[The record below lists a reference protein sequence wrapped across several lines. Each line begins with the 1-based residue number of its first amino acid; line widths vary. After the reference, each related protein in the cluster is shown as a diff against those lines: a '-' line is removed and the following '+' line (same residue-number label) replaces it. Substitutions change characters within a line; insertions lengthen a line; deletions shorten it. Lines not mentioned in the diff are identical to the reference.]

1 MTNTHMLSVFC
12 DEFREIYRWG
22 GLYNIIF
29 HPQIVGRPSRIALLR
44 ELIHFIRG
52 FPDVWFATGTEV
64 AGAWLLANE

>member
-1 MTNTHMLSVFC
+1 
-12 DEFREIYRWG
+12 
-22 GLYNIIF
+22 
-29 HPQIVGRPSRIALLR
+29 LLR